1 MTKDRKLPSLTKER
15 SLPPLLPLEYCRIDR
30 AARMLECGVE
40 DIVHWGAVGAVKL
53 CVQVDL
59 MPCCLEAVIRLTDDP
74 FGKPA
79 DSLELT
85 DVEGSRLEAI
95 INLLEQPLKLG
106 GYSIFHP
113 NHMREGDGNGLVQ
126 FPNGSVGFRHHGRAS
141 GLWEVSSQIAADMEK
156 YGVWQQH
163 GRFTRSLMLRPVNLE
178 RDSVLAQLSIYDDR
192 ESLEASELWIL
203 RLDLEKLHHSMAT
216 GEPLINIYNNAE
228 LAQRAQD
235 EDTRQIVKPA
245 TGEGSMLS
253 ALGTMAVLLYKAK
266 GQNLKWGGNLNQSRM
281 AELIKDMA
289 VELGLPDSG
298 LDNIRKDIGRAIRQ
312 EPFKSYFQNEVDTQK
327 QLAQK

>member
-1 MTKDRKLPSLTKER
+1 MTKGRKLPPLTKER

-30 AARMLECGVE
+30 AARMLRCEVG

-79 DSLELT
+79 DSLVLT
-85 DVEGSRLEAI
+85 DAEGSRLEAI
-95 INLLEQPLKLG
+95 TSLLEQPLKLG

-113 NHMREGDGNGLVQ
+113 NHMREGDGNGLVP

-141 GLWEVSSQIAADMEK
+141 GLWEASSQSAADMEK
-156 YGVWQQH
+156 HGVWQQQQH

-192 ESLEASELWIL
+192 EKLEANELWIL
-203 RLDLEKLHHSMAT
+203 RPDLERLHYSMAT
-216 GEPLINIYNNAE
+216 GEPLPNIYNNAE
-228 LAQRAQD
+228 LAQRAKEQEAVTHTRAPRTSHPQSEMIRALLMLHRD
-235 EDTRQIVKPA
+235 ITED
-245 TGEGSMLS
+245 
-253 ALGTMAVLLYKAK
+253 
-266 GQNLKWGGNLNQSRM
+266 
-281 AELIKDMA
+281 
-289 VELGLPDSG
+289 
-298 LDNIRKDIGRAIRQ
+298 
-312 EPFKSYFQNEVDTQK
+312 
-327 QLAQK
+327 QLATPHKLHGVLTEMFKATNGKAVMPDVHPNTFERWLKASTNS